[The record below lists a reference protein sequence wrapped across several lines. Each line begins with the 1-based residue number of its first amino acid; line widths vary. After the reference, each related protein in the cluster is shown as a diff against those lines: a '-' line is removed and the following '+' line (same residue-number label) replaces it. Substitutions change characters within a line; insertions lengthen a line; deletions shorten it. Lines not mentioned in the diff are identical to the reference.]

1 MYKASILYLLISIVV
16 ANILA
21 PIIAGLILPLLFHI
35 TLNIANIFALWTSI
49 CGITFILS

>member
-21 PIIAGLILPLLFHI
+21 PIIGGLILPLLFHI
-35 TLNIANIFALWTSI
+35 TFNIANTFALWTSI